1 MTTDVELDRMYEA
14 ALADDWEDQNQPHP
28 GRGDAIGNLKSATAF
43 LSEAIDVLKE
53 AQEHMDGSSQ
63 YDRIG
68 SLADEVGFLLKD
80 IEKQIERM

>member
-14 ALADDWEDQNQPHP
+14 ALADDWEEQTRPHP
-28 GRGDAIGNLKSATAF
+28 GREDAIVNLKSATAF

-53 AQEHMDGSSQ
+53 AQERMDGSSQ

-68 SLADEVGFLLKD
+68 SLADEVGFLLTD

>member
-1 MTTDVELDRMYEA
+1 MTTDTELDRMYEA
-14 ALADDWEDQNQPHP
+14 ALADDWEEQNQPHP
-28 GRGDAIGNLKSATAF
+28 GTVVAIVGLKSATAF

-53 AQEHMDGSSQ
+53 AQEHMDGSSH